1 MFVAGPGERLPPLCG
16 SFFTPSLWEAQGEV
30 LVFELGEPFLK
41 FKIFIFKIKM
51 GYKISLT
58 SFAFLLGIRRATG
71 ILFRDGFYLKVLKLN
86 ETGFI

>member
-1 MFVAGPGERLPPLCG
+1 
-16 SFFTPSLWEAQGEV
+16 
-30 LVFELGEPFLK
+30 
-41 FKIFIFKIKM
+41 M